1 MHEITTSITLL
12 ELLNQLSF
20 FLPKEYGP
28 KDVATALQLV
38 VPAPRNEQEIR
49 EVICTATIEHIE
61 TIYNKIVR

>member
-1 MHEITTSITLL
+1 M
-12 ELLNQLSF
+12 LNQWRF
-20 FLPKEYGP
+20 FLPKKHGP
-28 KDVATALQLV
+28 KAVATALQLV